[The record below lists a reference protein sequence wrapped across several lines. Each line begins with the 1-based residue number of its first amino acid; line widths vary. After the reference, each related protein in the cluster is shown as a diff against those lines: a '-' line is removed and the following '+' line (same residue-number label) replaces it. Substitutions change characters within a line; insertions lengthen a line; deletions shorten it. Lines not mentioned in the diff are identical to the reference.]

1 MANYSTSDFNIVGAT
16 TDYGAD
22 STRFQV
28 QSTATPTF
36 TFFEFEVVLG
46 NLSASEAN
54 VTTSLRAGWLTGRR
68 PVSGQLFPR
77 GVYNR

>member
-22 STRFQV
+22 STRFQA

-36 TFFEFEVVLG
+36 TFFEYQFVLG
-46 NLSASEAN
+46 NISASEAN
-54 VTTSLRAGWLTGRR
+54 IITSLRDGWLTGRR

-77 GVYNR
+77 GVYNK

>member
-1 MANYSTSDFNIVGAT
+1 MANYSTSDFNIVGVT

-28 QSTATPTF
+28 QSTATPSF

-46 NLSASEAN
+46 NVSGTDIN
-54 VTTSLRAGWLTGRR
+54 ITKSLRDGWLTGRR